1 MNPQKTAAPQSTA
14 PSLLPAGS
22 ARTLEDLGA
31 ALAAVATLAH
41 DRVTVKQ
48 SLFFMTVAHA
58 NAMGHSITLRDVV
71 EQFDGSGSLGRAIRK
86 SYAVFLAPTH
96 SYPDGLDWL
105 YQEEDPDDRR
115 YKYLRLTD
123 KGRAVVAGIVE
134 AHRGT

>member
-1 MNPQKTAAPQSTA
+1 MNPKIEEPLSRS
-14 PSLLPAGS
+14 PSLLAAGS

-48 SLFFMTVAHA
+48 SLFFVTVAQA

-86 SYAVFLAPTH
+86 SYAVFLAPTRT
-96 SYPDGLDWL
+96 YPDGLDWL